1 MTQLLVTDIG
11 LRSNNVSAKNELIS
25 ANYYKN
31 MYSIVSPEIVPPK
44 DYMFISKDSR
54 ARIASLVVCEV
65 YWTGDRW
72 WTNLSKGRLTT

>member
-1 MTQLLVTDIG
+1 MNTFGISKTMTQLLVADIG

-31 MYSIVSPEIVPPK
+31 MYSIVSPEIVPPPPPK
-44 DYMFISKDSR
+44 DYMFISKDSL

-65 YWTGDRW
+65 Y
-72 WTNLSKGRLTT
+72 